1 MTFSIIARSARGDEF
16 GMAISSS
23 SPAVAA
29 RCSHA
34 RAGVGVVASQN
45 ITDPRLGGRILTR
58 LAQGESANGALWA
71 VLSGNVEADYRQVL
85 ALGVTGAAATHSG
98 SRTLGIFSTALGL
111 DCAAGGNLL
120 ADPDVPSAMVRA
132 FETGRGM
139 LAERLLAALQAGR
152 DAGGEAG
159 PVHSAG
165 LLVVR
170 DVEWPIIDLRIDWT
184 ERDPVAEL
192 DGLYR
197 LYAPQIEDYVRRAL
211 DPSHAPRF
219 GVPGDRKSGQ

>member
-1 MTFSIIARSARGDEF
+1 MTFSIIGRSPRGSEF
-16 GMAISSS
+16 GIAISSS

-29 RCSHA
+29 RCSHV

-45 ITDPRLGGRILTR
+45 ITDPRLGSRILTR
-58 LAQGESANGALWA
+58 LAQGESANAALWA
-71 VLSGNVEADYRQVL
+71 VLAANAEADYRQVL
-85 ALGVTGAAATHSG
+85 ALGVTGPAATHSG
-98 SRTLGIFSTALGL
+98 SRTLGMFSTALGL

-120 ADPDVPSAMVRA
+120 ADPDIPSAMVRA
-132 FETGRGM
+132 FETGHGT
-139 LAERLLAALQAGR
+139 LAERLLVALRAGR

-170 DVEWPIIDLRIDWT
+170 EVEWPIIDLRVDWS
-184 ERDPVAEL
+184 EHDPVAEL

-197 LYAPQIEDYVRRAL
+197 LYAPQIDDYVRRAL
-211 DPSHAPRF
+211 DPAHAPRF
-219 GVPGDRKSGQ
+219 GVPGDG

>member
-1 MTFSIIARSARGDEF
+1 MTFSVIGRSPRADEF

-29 RCSHA
+29 RCAHA

-58 LAQGESANGALWA
+58 LAQGESANAALWA
-71 VLSGNVEADYRQVL
+71 VLAANAEAEFRQVL
-85 ALGVTGAAATHSG
+85 ALGVSGPAATHSG

-120 ADPDVPSAMVRA
+120 VDPDVPSAMVGA
-132 FETGRGM
+132 FETAHGA
-139 LAERLLAALQAGR
+139 LAERLLAALHAGR

-170 DVEWPIIDLRIDWT
+170 EVEWPIVDLRIDWS

-192 DGLYR
+192 DALYR
-197 LYAPQIEDYVRRAL
+197 LYAPQIDDYVRRAL
-211 DPSHAPRF
+211 EPSQAPSF
-219 GVPGDRKSGQ
+219 AVPGDR

>member
-1 MTFSIIARSARGDEF
+1 MTFSIIGRSPRGDQF
-16 GMAISSS
+16 GIAISSS

-58 LAQGESANGALWA
+58 LAQGDSADRALE
-71 VLSGNVEADYRQVL
+71 EALAATPERDFRQVL
-85 ALGVTGAAATHSG
+85 ALGTGGPAAVHSG
-98 SRTLGIFSTALGL
+98 SRSLGVFNTALGR

-120 ADPDVPSAMVRA
+120 AHPGIPSAMVRA
-132 FETGRGM
+132 FDAGPDM
-139 LAERLLAALQAGR
+139 LAERLLAALRAGR

-159 PVHSAG
+159 AVHSAG
-165 LLVVR
+165 LLIVR
-170 DVEWPIIDLRIDWT
+170 DVEWPIVDLRVDFL
-184 ERDPVAEL
+184 EHDPIAEL
-192 DGLYR
+192 DKIYR

-211 DPSHAPRF
+211 DPRRAPHF
-219 GVPGDRKSGQ
+219 GVPGDR